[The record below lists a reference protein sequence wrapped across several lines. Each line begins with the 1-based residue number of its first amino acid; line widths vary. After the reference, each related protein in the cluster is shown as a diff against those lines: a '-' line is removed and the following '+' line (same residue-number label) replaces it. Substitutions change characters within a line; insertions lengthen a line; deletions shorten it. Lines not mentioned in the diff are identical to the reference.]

1 MTKTRPLMLLVA
13 AALLTIGIIQYKI
26 GMAGEF
32 VLMGAFLAI
41 TLYRMEYG
49 LYLLALSLPILT
61 YRPLLALILLFV
73 LVLFV
78 TAQDYDKLK
87 ANLKNHL
94 NLAVFLF
101 LAILFITALT
111 SANVT
116 ESLIQFTLY
125 YFISFLLYLLLV
137 MKLDSRETLYRF
149 IVCLILSASLV
160 SIYGVYQYFT
170 LQFTTA
176 AWVDISQNP
185 ELNKRIYA
193 TFENPNLFVQYLIMV
208 LPLSFALI
216 FYSKSLGNRVLFAL
230 QFGLISLAVVLT
242 FSRSGWVALFI
253 GMALLATMISRRILI
268 MGLIIAA
275 VGVNF
280 LPDTIMVRIQ
290 SIANPQSDSSSLY
303 RLQMWPSAFA
313 MIRDYWLTGIGA
325 DLTTFKKVYTD
336 YMMPGIRINHFHN
349 IYLMNFVTGG
359 ILAILLLL
367 YMFYQSLRTAIVSLF
382 MNEGR
387 DKLLSYIAKG
397 GIASL
402 IAIAI
407 AGLFEDVWHQYRVD
421 FMFWILLA
429 ILSVVYNLA
438 RARKEHVQE

>member
-1 MTKTRPLMLLVA
+1 
-13 AALLTIGIIQYKI
+13 
-26 GMAGEF
+26 
-32 VLMGAFLAI
+32 
-41 TLYRMEYG
+41 
-49 LYLLALSLPILT
+49 
-61 YRPLLALILLFV
+61 
-73 LVLFV
+73 
-78 TAQDYDKLK
+78 
-87 ANLKNHL
+87 
-94 NLAVFLF
+94 
-101 LAILFITALT
+101 
-111 SANVT
+111 
-116 ESLIQFTLY
+116 
-125 YFISFLLYLLLV
+125 
-137 MKLDSRETLYRF
+137 
-149 IVCLILSASLV
+149 
-160 SIYGVYQYFT
+160 
-170 LQFTTA
+170 
-176 AWVDISQNP
+176 
-185 ELNKRIYA
+185 
-193 TFENPNLFVQYLIMV
+193 
-208 LPLSFALI
+208 
-216 FYSKSLGNRVLFAL
+216 
-230 QFGLISLAVVLT
+230 
-242 FSRSGWVALFI
+242 
-253 GMALLATMISRRILI
+253 MALLATMISRRILI

>member
-193 TFENPNLFVQYLIMV
+193 TFENPNLFVQYLI
-208 LPLSFALI
+208 
-216 FYSKSLGNRVLFAL
+216 
-230 QFGLISLAVVLT
+230 
-242 FSRSGWVALFI
+242 
-253 GMALLATMISRRILI
+253 
-268 MGLIIAA
+268 IA
-275 VGVNF
+275 
-280 LPDTIMVRIQ
+280 
-290 SIANPQSDSSSLY
+290 
-303 RLQMWPSAFA
+303 W
-313 MIRDYWLTGIGA
+313 
-325 DLTTFKKVYTD
+325 
-336 YMMPGIRINHFHN
+336 
-349 IYLMNFVTGG
+349 
-359 ILAILLLL
+359 
-367 YMFYQSLRTAIVSLF
+367 
-382 MNEGR
+382 
-387 DKLLSYIAKG
+387 
-397 GIASL
+397 
-402 IAIAI
+402 
-407 AGLFEDVWHQYRVD
+407 
-421 FMFWILLA
+421 
-429 ILSVVYNLA
+429 
-438 RARKEHVQE
+438 